1 MRRLGHS
8 TMRVRGG
15 VGSRRGRRGRAAGL
29 TMLETMIALLV
40 AAAGFGAIMT
50 ALSQSKRAEA
60 SATRAEREL
69 ALAKN
74 LLEQAFVGALP
85 QTLVTRPSAG
95 VERWTGVTDGIAWQ
109 VETHA
114 TVMKGFDLRKR
125 DPALAALAIPS
136 EGDAGGPVFTADL
149 LRVHVG
155 RVTLSA
161 ARW

>member
-1 MRRLGHS
+1 MRRRGHS
-8 TMRVRGG
+8 AWLVRWG
-15 VGSRRGRRGRAAGL
+15 VASRRGRRGRAAGL
-29 TMLETMIALLV
+29 TMLETMIALLL

-69 ALAKN
+69 ALARN

-85 QTLVTRPSAG
+85 QTLRTRPSTG
-95 VERWTGVTDGIAWQ
+95 VERWTGVTDGIPWR

-125 DPALAALAIPS
+125 DPALAALAAPS
-136 EGDAGGPVFTADL
+136 EGEAGGPLFTADL
-149 LRVHVG
+149 LQVDVG